1 METTSSEYFVPEKIY
16 SPVKAILFD
25 FQLINSIPP
34 SKMKEKVHYYR
45 FDA

>member
-16 SPVKAILFD
+16 SLVKAILFD
-25 FQLINSIPP
+25 FQLIDSIPP
-34 SKMKEKVHYYR
+34 LKKKGKVRYCK